1 MAVTNST
8 LSIAQWPSWDV
19 LNQFAEHLWSL
30 LPTGGIGGDV
40 SIAGQVQ
47 NGRKQTLKQVTI
59 SISVLRQAKCRNGYK
74 ADLWICRVSKLASS
88 LEAQIAEKYNGNG
101 LFCEEI
107 IMAI

>member
-1 MAVTNST
+1 MKLAFGIGTVAVTNST

-59 SISVLRQAKCRNGYK
+59 INFSVKASKNAEMVTRQISGY
-74 ADLWICRVSKLASS
+74 
-88 LEAQIAEKYNGNG
+88 AEYQS
-101 LFCEEI
+101 
-107 IMAI
+107 